1 MMTRIAVR
9 ARRTL
14 LAGMTG
20 FFALGLSG
28 AGAQINIDIGLM
40 GPFSGPWAEHGKFM
54 RIGAEMAGGG
64 VNRPSGIKSLRGGKN
79 NFVGADTWPS
89 GVTWAQSAPRLFV

>member
-1 MMTRIAVR
+1 MMTPIAVR

-28 AGAQINIDIGLM
+28 AGAQTNIDIGLM

-54 RIGAEMAGGG
+54 RIGAEMAVEE
-64 VNRPSGIKSLRGGKN
+64 VNRQVGIKSLGGATIN
-79 NFVGADTWPS
+79 IVGAATCAS
-89 GVTWAQSAPRLFV
+89 VETTTQSAQPVLW